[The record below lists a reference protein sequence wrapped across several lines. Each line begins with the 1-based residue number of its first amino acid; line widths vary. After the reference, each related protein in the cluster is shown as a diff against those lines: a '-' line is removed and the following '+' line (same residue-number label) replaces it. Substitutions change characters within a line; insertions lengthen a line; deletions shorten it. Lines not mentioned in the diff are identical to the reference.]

1 MKIPKNATKVFSGK
15 TFDVYQWEQEM
26 FDGSKK
32 IFEKLKRNDS
42 VDIIA
47 INKNNE
53 IYILEEEHPWREPF
67 FWLVWGSCENWE
79 KPIETAKRELF
90 EETWLQSNSWEVFGI
105 YSRSSRI
112 EQNSNI
118 FIARNCEKVWEQS
131 LDSWE
136 KIKFKIVN
144 WDEFL
149 KIVANP
155 KFRVQEFALE
165 VFREIF
171 LWREKELNNRIFW
184 KELTDKDSIR

>member
-1 MKIPKNATKVFSGK
+1 MKIPKNAIKVFSGK
-15 TFDVYQWEQEM
+15 TFDVYQWEQKM

-47 INKNNE
+47 INKNKE
-53 IYILEEEHPWREPF
+53 IYILEEQQPGRETF
-67 FWLVWGSCENWE
+67 LGLIGGTCEDGE
-79 KPIETAKRELF
+79 ETIETAKRELF
-90 EETWLQSNSWEVFGI
+90 EETGLKSNFWEVFGV

-118 FIARNCEKVWEQS
+118 FIARDCERVGEQN
-131 LDSWE
+131 LDSGE
-136 KIKFKIVN
+136 KIKFKAVV
-144 WDEFL
+144 WEEFL
-149 KIVANP
+149 KILANP

-171 LWREKELNNRIFW
+171 LGREKELKNKIFGN
-184 KELTDKDSIR
+184 

>member
-79 KPIETAKRELF
+79 KPIETAKRELL

-118 FIARNCEKVWEQS
+118 FIARNCVKVWEQS

-144 WDEFL
+144 WSEFL

-171 LWREKELNNRIFW
+171 LWREKELKNRIFW
-184 KELTDKDSIR
+184 N

>member
-1 MKIPKNATKVFSGK
+1 MKIPKNAIKFFSWK
-15 TFDVYQWEQEM
+15 NFDVYLWEQKM
-26 FDGSKK
+26 FDWSKK

-47 INKNNE
+47 INKNKE
-53 IYILEEEHPWREPF
+53 IYILEEQQPWRETF
-67 FWLVWGSCENWE
+67 LWLIWWTCEDWE
-79 KPIETAKRELF
+79 ETIETAKRELF
-90 EETWLQSNSWEVFGI
+90 EETWLKSNFWEVFWV

-118 FIARNCEKVWEQS
+118 FIARDCERVWEQN

-136 KIKFKIVN
+136 KIKFKAVV
-144 WDEFL
+144 WEEFL
-149 KIVANP
+149 KILANP

-171 LWREKELNNRIFW
+171 LWREKELKNKIFW
-184 KELTDKDSIR
+184 N

>member
-53 IYILEEEHPWREPF
+53 IYILEEEHPGREPF
-67 FWLVWGSCENWE
+67 FGLVGGSCENGE

-90 EETWLQSNSWEVFGI
+90 EETGLQSNSWEVFGI

-118 FIARNCEKVWEQS
+118 FIARNCEKVGEQS
-131 LDSWE
+131 LDSGE

-171 LWREKELNNRIFW
+171 LGREKELKNRIFG